1 MGWNPFKKTETYQY
15 WNVAT
20 TPLSS
25 SVPDGFHEFALINDI
40 QNGVEYFKSL
50 EYLNLYGGGRTR
62 FNQVAKKLATED
74 YYGGFAEVNIGNN
87 YVPASAVKARINPS
101 DPSKVTI
108 LDSSVTALDYA
119 GWVELYLVT
128 EFNLNTATDRFTHEG
143 VLFSVDFTTAN
154 AVDNTVVITNV
165 TTTITSVLDL
175 PPEPVGSTY
184 NVTYTVITGYTVATP
199 PVAIVSSPRIW
210 TYEIGSGVYPELD
223 TYTTLPE
230 NDPTVFQIMPPL
242 EIRKNNTYSYN
253 DTNRHAD
260 YDDYADRL
268 GISSEDLAN
277 AFAGQS
283 DMDKLDHITVSQGV
297 DLKAKDKHSL
307 RYCVDFLTKLKALA
321 STHTFDYEVNG
332 TADNV
337 SQGFNT
343 QETRGFTDSANSA
356 WHTVHR
362 NVPTE
367 IRDIPG
373 VDLIVSFDDFAYG
386 LKYSHIDIQ
395 HHTPAEVSANTFLT
409 GIRDDAIDESEYGRI
424 QGAKYKSVIN
434 NNFTLTGTLTG
445 VTLSSSIWG
454 YLSSLL
460 VNLSA
465 QAVST
470 ITYYRINTDNSIDTY
485 MVVQPVVAHYVRD
498 AGSSQHK
505 LVYIDLQSDD
515 GEVYLPFDWRIV
527 KSYGNQPL
535 TSLVTSSMY
544 MTMYYAY
551 WEQKEVWNWGLI
563 IIVVAIVVFIYTGYD
578 ISAALAETT
587 AALATTLGVT
597 VVTAQ
602 IIMAVSFLASMGVFG
617 EDYVIL
623 GQVAMLAISM
633 GTSASTLGAN
643 AYTAGNV
650 LQAVNIMNTYK
661 MQHIMDE
668 AEEIANM
675 GLTQQLLQDEI
686 QDGLDQEYED
696 IGYYYNKR
704 LQKYITQGL
713 MNIAKVDEFNAM
725 PSNEY
730 FQRVKKSVSPRYGYR
745 LQYKYS

>member
-1 MGWNPFKKTETYQY
+1 M
-15 WNVAT
+15 
-20 TPLSS
+20 
-25 SVPDGFHEFALINDI
+25 
-40 QNGVEYFKSL
+40 
-50 EYLNLYGGGRTR
+50 
-62 FNQVAKKLATED
+62 
-74 YYGGFAEVNIGNN
+74 
-87 YVPASAVKARINPS
+87 
-101 DPSKVTI
+101 
-108 LDSSVTALDYA
+108 
-119 GWVELYLVT
+119 
-128 EFNLNTATDRFTHEG
+128 
-143 VLFSVDFTTAN
+143 
-154 AVDNTVVITNV
+154 
-165 TTTITSVLDL
+165 LDL

-184 NVTYTVITGYTVATP
+184 NVSYTVITGYTTATP
-199 PVAIVSSPRIW
+199 PVAIISSPRVW
-210 TYEIGSGVYPELD
+210 TYAIGSGVYPELD

-242 EIRKNNTYSYN
+242 EIRKNNVYSHN
-253 DTNRHAD
+253 NSSRHIN
-260 YDDYADRL
+260 YDEYAKDL
-268 GISSEDLAN
+268 GIPSEDLAN

-283 DMDKLDHITVSQGV
+283 NMDKLDHITVSQGI
-297 DLKAKDKHSL
+297 DLKAKDKHSI
-307 RYCVDFLTKLKALA
+307 RYCIDFLVKLKALA
-321 STHTFDYEVNG
+321 DTHTFNYAVNG

-337 SQGFNT
+337 IKGFNV
-343 QETRGFTDSANSA
+343 QETLGIGSTNVATDLVN
-356 WHTVHR
+356 
-362 NVPTE
+362 
-367 IRDIPG
+367 IPG
-373 VDLIVSFDDFAYG
+373 VDLIVSFDAFAYG

-409 GIRDDAIDESEYGRI
+409 GIRDDAIDESEHGRI
-424 QGAKYKSVIN
+424 QGIKYKSVIN

-445 VTLSSSIWG
+445 VTLSSGIWSYLLGIINSIT
-454 YLSSLL
+454 
-460 VNLSA
+460 
-465 QAVST
+465 VST
-470 ITYYRINTDNSIDTY
+470 ITYYRINKDNSIDTY
-485 MVVQPVVAHYVRD
+485 MIVQPIVAHYVRD
-498 AGSSQHK
+498 AASQQHK
-505 LVYIDLQSDD
+505 LVYIDLQSSD
-515 GEVYLPFDWRIV
+515 GDVYLPFDWRIV
-527 KSYGNQPL
+527 KKYNNQAL
-535 TSLVTSSMY
+535 TSLVASSMHL
-544 MTMYYAY
+544 TMYYAY

-643 AYTAGNV
+643 AYTAGNA
-650 LQAVNIMNTYK
+650 LQAINIMNTYK

-675 GLTQQLLQDEI
+675 GVTQQLLQDEI